1 MSNISVT
8 KIQGIIASKGHLSF
22 PRLKSLELGYG
33 SGEAIQ
39 ELLSIDSFDSLIT
52 TSQLEEFYC
61 YHKDMLPYIRNGNL
75 GLLKKCSLAT
85 FWKEFSESEV
95 TEVQR
100 NLFKDDVDL
109 GIDELIKN
117 CPHITHLDDYTD
129 HYEDPSYFKRGA
141 LKIFSTYGPQLKHF
155 QGNVN
160 SPEIAHAI
168 LEKCKNME
176 SLDLDFLYHCNWDQ
190 SAVTIDSNLAEF
202 GHLEKLT
209 EVDLRLINSAEI
221 VTEFIK
227 RRGMNLQSFK
237 LDFGGSDSYKIM
249 FCNMLLQKFEE
260 SNVRYLR

>member
-1 MSNISVT
+1 
-8 KIQGIIASKGHLSF
+8 
-22 PRLKSLELGYG
+22 
-33 SGEAIQ
+33 
-39 ELLSIDSFDSLIT
+39 
-52 TSQLEEFYC
+52 
-61 YHKDMLPYIRNGNL
+61 MLPYIRNGNL

-100 NLFKDDVDL
+100 NLFKDDVEL

-155 QGNVN
+155 QCNVN

-249 FCNMLLQKFEE
+249 FAICFCKNLKNLKLDIYDNIIMCEEKEEEAQEKISETRGSADAILEECPNLRTVDIHVRVYVDSCEGEMSIVNLL
-260 SNVRYLR
+260 VI